1 MAELE
6 QTVSPM
12 SRLAYLTYDDML
24 QKIQTKEIDEYDVI
38 YSKDR
43 LVIYLIS
50 ENLEPIEIH
59 SRVYIFNSIEE
70 AEIKLNDA
78 TDTYIGQIVSI
89 LYNDKY
95 RGYIVNQKDDKY
107 IVTPLWEYPEPID
120 YNTLGNQPI
129 TNLVGTLEEP
139 IIVSELESGIYKISG
154 RYKITQTDL
163 TVYLNPNINIFIIG
177 KTDEIISIKKISN
190 EEIIDYSVKNDIVSK
205 TNLTITEDYLIK
217 NGYAT
222 TTYIDKKIEAL
233 NISLH
238 EDIQKYIDEV
248 IGDKFNSIIDERID
262 RKILSATNED
272 IRSLFV

>member
-1 MAELE
+1 MPELE
-6 QTVSPM
+6 QTSPM

-24 QKIQTKEIDEYDVI
+24 QKIQTKELDEYDII

-43 LVIYLIS
+43 LITYLIS

-89 LYNDKY
+89 LYDDTY
-95 RGYIVNQKDDKY
+95 RGYIVNQKNDRY
-107 IVTPLWEYPEPID
+107 IVIPLWEYPEPID
-120 YNTLGNQPI
+120 YNTLGNLPI
-129 TNLVGTLEEP
+129 TNLIGTLEKP

-163 TVYLNPNINIFIIG
+163 TVYLNPNINIFIID

-217 NGYAT
+217 NGYTT

-233 NISLH
+233 NVSLR

>member
-6 QTVSPM
+6 QTISPM
-12 SRLAYLTYDDML
+12 SRLAYLTYNDML

-43 LVIYLIS
+43 LVTYLIS

-70 AEIKLNDA
+70 AEIKLNSA
-78 TDTYIGQIVSI
+78 TDTYVGQIVSI
-89 LYNDKY
+89 LYDDTY
-95 RGYIVNQKDDKY
+95 RGYIVNQKNDRY
-107 IVTPLWEYPEPID
+107 IVIPLWEHPEPID

-129 TNLVGTLEEP
+129 TNLTGTLEEP
-139 IIVSELESGIYKISG
+139 IIVNELESGIYKISG

-163 TVYLNPNINIFIIG
+163 TVYLNPNINIFIID

-190 EEIIDYSVKNDIVSK
+190 EEIIDYSVENDVVSK
-205 TNLTITEDYLIK
+205 TNLTITEDYLIE

-233 NISLH
+233 NVSLR

-262 RKILSATNED
+262 RKILSATDED